1 MTDKA
6 GICLLVMKSA
16 KGASALFFLCKFL
29 KGLLLPFTAYA
40 YQRLIRPIYLG
51 IVDKL
56 PLKT

>member
-40 YQRLIRPIYLG
+40 YQRLIRPIYLWVYFG
-51 IVDKL
+51 
-56 PLKT
+56 